1 MFMEERKPADRK
13 MRHVYVIGHRQP
25 DTDSIC
31 SVMGYAELLNRKE
44 PGTYIP
50 ARCGDLS
57 EETRFALSHCGG
69 EPPLYIESVEPSVED
84 LPSLDPRSVQEN
96 VPTIDIAA
104 QMDTNDMRNMPVVDD
119 QGALIGLVSEYGLA
133 RAYVRRQQIEP
144 LSLAPIQLT
153 TLARILNARVL
164 HAAQTVLEG
173 RVYTAI
179 DALHVALSRLTER
192 DLAIVGDNEPA
203 QLALISAGI
212 AAILVAEDAPV
223 GERVIAAARER
234 GVSVLSTSLDA
245 FGVGKMINLSLPGRR
260 VMETEVPTVHM
271 TDSLEYAKHVI
282 STSKFR
288 TACVVGEGGTFLG
301 QISRSALMQDVQKA
315 VILLDHNEATQA
327 VEGIEN
333 ADILE
338 IIDHHR
344 LGAISTLKPVRFL
357 NDPVGSTSTIVAM
370 KFRESGET
378 PTRRTAC
385 LLLSGILSDTLGLR
399 MSTTTPQDHAAVD
412 FLASVAGIDPRSYGD
427 ELLRKG
433 MNLSGVTLEDLL
445 TRDTKQYHLFGKD
458 LIIAQVL
465 VPGYEFSREQQ
476 GEIEKILQH
485 LREKNRVDLYIALFT
500 NVVEEG
506 SDVYLA
512 GEEALRSRLGFH
524 EQPLRMD
531 GIMSRK
537 KDFLPR
543 LGQLLRSLD

>member
-1 MFMEERKPADRK
+1 MKGERERANWQ

-31 SVMGYAELLNRKE
+31 SVLGYAELLNRSE

-50 ARCGDLS
+50 ARCGDLN
-57 EETRFALSHCGG
+57 EETRFALSYCGI
-69 EPPLYIESVEPSVED
+69 EPPIYIESVEPSVED
-84 LPSLDPRSVQEN
+84 LPFLDQRSVLEDL
-96 VPTIDIAA
+96 PTIDIAA
-104 QMDTNDMRNMPVVDD
+104 MMDANDMRNMPVVDKR
-119 QGALIGLVSEYGLA
+119 GALMGLVSEYGLA
-133 RAYVRRQQIEP
+133 RAYVRRQRIEP
-144 LSLAPIQLT
+144 LSLAPIPLE

-164 HAAQTVLEG
+164 NAAQKSLEG

-179 DALHVALSRLTER
+179 DALHVALSRLTPQ

-212 AAILVAEDAPV
+212 AAVIIAEDAPV
-223 GERVIAAARER
+223 GDRVVGAAREK

-245 FGVGKMINLSLPGRR
+245 FGVGKMINLSLPGRMI
-260 VMETEVPTVHM
+260 METDVPTVQL

-288 TACVVGEGGTFLG
+288 TACVVQDGGIFLG

-327 VEGIEN
+327 VEGIED

-344 LGAISTLKPVRFL
+344 LGAITTLKPVKFL
-357 NDPVGSTSTIVAM
+357 NDPVGSTSTIIAL
-370 KFRESGET
+370 KFKEAGAN
-378 PTRRTAC
+378 PTRQTAG

-399 MSTTTPQDHAAVD
+399 MSTTTEEDRKAVD
-412 FLASVAGIDPRSYGD
+412 FLAEVADLDPHEYGN
-427 ELLRKG
+427 ELLRRG
-433 MNLSGVTLEDLL
+433 MDLTGVTLEDLL
-445 TRDTKQYHLFGKD
+445 TRDTKQYSLFGKD
-458 LIIAQVL
+458 LIIAQVM
-465 VPGYEFSREQQ
+465 VPSYEFSREQQ
-476 GEIEKILQH
+476 GEIEKILTH
-485 LREKNRVDLYIALFT
+485 LKEKNRVDLYVALFT
-500 NVVEEG
+500 NIVEEG

-512 GEEALRSRLGFH
+512 GDESLLSRLGFR
-524 EQPLRMD
+524 EQPLRME